1 MQVLTTTKKFIQK
14 NLQFESLCT
23 PTQICGK
30 INKKLISFFLNNS
43 VCLNIFSSVS
53 KQSISEKPW
62 EFNPEIEKKK
72 SLCLANKILKKYD
85 AAPAMGV
92 INVMNSPKPTP
103 YINIYWI
110 SHNIS
115 GISQILHVFWSV
127 NSL

>member
-1 MQVLTTTKKFIQK
+1 MLKYFFQVSP
-14 NLQFESLCT
+14 ES
-23 PTQICGK
+23 IR
-30 INKKLISFFLNNS
+30 
-43 VCLNIFSSVS
+43 
-53 KQSISEKPW
+53 EKPW
-62 EFNPEIEKKK
+62 ELNPEIEKK

>member
-1 MQVLTTTKKFIQK
+1 MLKF
-14 NLQFESLCT
+14 
-23 PTQICGK
+23 
-30 INKKLISFFLNNS
+30 
-43 VCLNIFSSVS
+43 FSSVS
-53 KQSISEKPW
+53 KQSISEKSH
-62 EFNPEIEKKK
+62 ENLIQKLKKK

>member
-1 MQVLTTTKKFIQK
+1 MLKF
-14 NLQFESLCT
+14 F
-23 PTQICGK
+23 
-30 INKKLISFFLNNS
+30 
-43 VCLNIFSSVS
+43 FSSVS
-53 KQSISEKPW
+53 KQSISEKSH
-62 EFNPEIEKKK
+62 ENLIQKLKKK
-72 SLCLANKILKKYD
+72 KKLMFGKQDLKNYN

-92 INVMNSPKPTP
+92 INMMNSPKPTP

>member
-1 MQVLTTTKKFIQK
+1 MLKYFFKC
-14 NLQFESLCT
+14 LQAEH
-23 PTQICGK
+23 IR
-30 INKKLISFFLNNS
+30 
-43 VCLNIFSSVS
+43 
-53 KQSISEKPW
+53 EKPR
-62 EFNPEIEKKK
+62 EFNPEIEKKKK

-115 GISQILHVFWSV
+115 GISEILHVFWSV

>member
-1 MQVLTTTKKFIQK
+1 MLKYFFKC
-14 NLQFESLCT
+14 LQAEH
-23 PTQICGK
+23 IR
-30 INKKLISFFLNNS
+30 
-43 VCLNIFSSVS
+43 
-53 KQSISEKPW
+53 EKPW

-72 SLCLANKILKKYD
+72 KILCLANKILKKYD

-92 INVMNSPKPTP
+92 FNVMNSPKPTP

>member
-1 MQVLTTTKKFIQK
+1 MLKYFFQVSP
-14 NLQFESLCT
+14 ES
-23 PTQICGK
+23 IRE
-30 INKKLISFFLNNS
+30 KL
-43 VCLNIFSSVS
+43 
-53 KQSISEKPW
+53 W
-62 EFNPEIEKKK
+62 ELNPEIEKKK
-72 SLCLANKILKKYD
+72 LMFGKQDLKNYN

>member
-1 MQVLTTTKKFIQK
+1 MHPYPNLWYIKQEINLIFFKTT
-14 NLQFESLCT
+14 
-23 PTQICGK
+23 
-30 INKKLISFFLNNS
+30 
-43 VCLNIFSSVS
+43 VCLNIFF
-53 KQSISEKPW
+53 KCLQAEHIREKPR

-72 SLCLANKILKKYD
+72 KLMFGKQDLKNYN

>member
-1 MQVLTTTKKFIQK
+1 MLKYF
-14 NLQFESLCT
+14 
-23 PTQICGK
+23 
-30 INKKLISFFLNNS
+30 
-43 VCLNIFSSVS
+43 FSSVS
-53 KQSISEKPW
+53 KQSISEKSH
-62 EFNPEIEKKK
+62 ENLIQKLKKKKK

>member
-1 MQVLTTTKKFIQK
+1 MLKYF
-14 NLQFESLCT
+14 
-23 PTQICGK
+23 
-30 INKKLISFFLNNS
+30 
-43 VCLNIFSSVS
+43 FSSVS
-53 KQSISEKPW
+53 KQSISEKSH
-62 EFNPEIEKKK
+62 ENLIQKLKKKK

-85 AAPAMGV
+85 AAPVMGV

-115 GISQILHVFWSV
+115 GISEILHVFWSV

>member
-1 MQVLTTTKKFIQK
+1 MLKYFFQVSP
-14 NLQFESLCT
+14 ES
-23 PTQICGK
+23 IR
-30 INKKLISFFLNNS
+30 
-43 VCLNIFSSVS
+43 
-53 KQSISEKPW
+53 EKPW
-62 EFNPEIEKKK
+62 EFNPEIEKKKK

>member
-1 MQVLTTTKKFIQK
+1 MLKYFFQVSP
-14 NLQFESLCT
+14 ES
-23 PTQICGK
+23 IR
-30 INKKLISFFLNNS
+30 
-43 VCLNIFSSVS
+43 
-53 KQSISEKPW
+53 EKPW
-62 EFNPEIEKKK
+62 ELNPEIEKKK
-72 SLCLANKILKKYD
+72 LMFGKQDLKNYNT
-85 AAPAMGV
+85 APAMGV

>member
-1 MQVLTTTKKFIQK
+1 MLKYFFQVSP
-14 NLQFESLCT
+14 ES
-23 PTQICGK
+23 IR
-30 INKKLISFFLNNS
+30 
-43 VCLNIFSSVS
+43 
-53 KQSISEKPW
+53 EKPW
-62 EFNPEIEKKK
+62 ELNPEIEKKK
-72 SLCLANKILKKYD
+72 LMFGKQDLKNYK

-115 GISQILHVFWSV
+115 GISQILHVFLSV